1 MSIEESQ
8 VEAFLDGELAP
19 GEAALVEAAIA
30 GDPLLAARVKT
41 ARALKAA
48 LGAAYDGALEEAPPE
63 RLLAAVRGET
73 QTRSA
78 QVISLAERRTKK
90 EKQPGAPASA
100 RWGAIAACLAI
111 VIVGGGL
118 FLARPSGGGGGGG
131 GLIGARADGALEARG
146 ALAVALQ
153 DQLASSPRGD
163 APVRIGVS
171 FQSHDGDYCR
181 TFRTHGGAPTAG
193 LACRD
198 AEGWQVRVVMTDT
211 TPAATGTYQTAAA
224 STPTPVADAIEA
236 MIKGEALDADGEVR
250 AKAAGWRPPR

>member
-1 MSIEESQ
+1 MSIEESR
-8 VEAFLDGELAP
+8 VEAFVDGELTP
-19 GEAALVEAAIA
+19 DEAALVEAAMA
-30 GDPLLAARVKT
+30 GDPLLAARVNK

-48 LGAAYDGALEEAPPE
+48 LGAAFDGALEEAPPE
-63 RLLAAVRGET
+63 RLLAAARGET
-73 QTRSA
+73 PSRSA

-90 EKQPGAPASA
+90 EAKPGAPANA
-100 RWGAIAACLAI
+100 RWGAIAAGLAI
-111 VIVGGGL
+111 LIVGGGL

-131 GLIGARADGALEARG
+131 LIGARPNGALEARG

-181 TFRTHGGAPTAG
+181 TFRTRQGAPTAG

-198 AEGWQVRVVMTDT
+198 EQGWQVRVAMADT
-211 TPAATGTYQTAAA
+211 APAATGTYQTAA
-224 STPTPVADAIEA
+224 SGTPPPVADAMEA

-250 AKAAGWRPPR
+250 AKAAGWRGR